1 MQVSDSRTGE
11 NVSGLVVLFFA
22 KNDEAVY
29 IILDP
34 QNRYF
39 PRIVGSESSIALS
52 STALSSSESNITN
65 AIVDKAENV
74 CDEVVKFSLQGNLPE
89 WWLDWKAKSE
99 SAFKELIDEKETVK
113 LKDLDNSLKKA
124 ISTTASELA
133 QKIGEDLFKITLN
146 LGVTASKMVSGVGI
160 ISTATGICEPLNLL
174 EWDLL

>member
-1 MQVSDSRTGE
+1 M
-11 NVSGLVVLFFA
+11 VLFFA